1 MRNILKKFATG
12 LVIGLLI
19 NGMAGATEWTKTDYI
34 LAHCQGESEYRIAGG
49 SKVDCVTDTHAI
61 KYAFASEWA
70 TAIGEAL
77 HWAAMTGKRPGIV
90 VIIDPKSQYR
100 HLARL
105 QSALDSIPC
114 IEIEVSIISTG
125 I

>member
-1 MRNILKKFATG
+1 MKYLRQFITG
-12 LVIGLLI
+12 LIIGILVALLI
-19 NGMAGATEWTKTDYI
+19 NGVANATEWTKTDYI
-34 LAHCQGESEYRIAGG
+34 LDDCRGKPEYRE
-49 SKVDCVTDTHAI
+49 VDCLTDTHVI

-70 TAIGEAL
+70 EAIGNAL

-90 VIIDPKSQYR
+90 VIIDPESQDR

-105 QSALDSIPC
+105 KSALDSIPC
-114 IEIEVSIISTG
+114 VNVEVWIITTK